1 MLHLDV
7 CSHQLFNDV
16 SAGCSAGLFYGF
28 IMPQV
33 NLLRRSNY
41 MEQNS
46 IREITLEEAAQV
58 TGGLAVGA
66 GVDVLGLPALDAE
79 VQTSPILTPVL
90 SLVGSTLG
98 GVLSK
103 A

>member
-1 MLHLDV
+1 
-7 CSHQLFNDV
+7 
-16 SAGCSAGLFYGF
+16 
-28 IMPQV
+28 
-33 NLLRRSNY
+33 

-79 VQTSPILTPVL
+79 VKTSPILTPVL